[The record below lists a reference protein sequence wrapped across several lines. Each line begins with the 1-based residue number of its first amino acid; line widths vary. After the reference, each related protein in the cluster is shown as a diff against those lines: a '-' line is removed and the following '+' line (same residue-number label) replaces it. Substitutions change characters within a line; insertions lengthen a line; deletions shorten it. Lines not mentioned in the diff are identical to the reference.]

1 MHVIHVGDFYPKIVN
16 DEAENNSSPDVTP
29 EAGSV
34 LALVISLFGQSLF
47 EELVGNDAGLRE
59 AVHAFSNFDIDP
71 SLFVD
76 QVSEVVFNN
85 DFFGDDFESE
95 THVFW
100 IGHRSVQVE
109 VGQVD
114 AEEHGARCAD
124 GGVDEEFGG
133 EKVCSGGAR
142 VSGKIDEIPA
152 DRQSSAIDLF
162 FLQADVAADATV
174 GGSLVFRDL

>member
-1 MHVIHVGDFYPKIVN
+1 MVHVIHVGDFYPKTVD
-16 DEAENNSSPDVTP
+16 DEAENNTLPDVMP
-29 EAGSV
+29 VARSV

-47 EELVGNDAGLRE
+47 AELVGDDAGLRE

-76 QVSEVVFNN
+76 QVPEVVFYD

-95 THVFW
+95 AHVFW

-124 GGVDEEFGG
+124 GGVDEEFGC
-133 EKVCSGGAR
+133 EKVRGGGAR
-142 VSGKIDEIPA
+142 VPGKIDEIPA
-152 DRQSSAIDLF
+152 NCQSSAIDF
-162 FLQADVAADATV
+162 FL
-174 GGSLVFRDL
+174 L